1 VRFSESFARHRNGL
15 TLALL
20 VVISLVSLG
29 VSTDAMS
36 LRPKEVG
43 QSFVAIFQQSASAV
57 GRFFAGTVTS
67 IRELSQLRE
76 QYDELLGQVRQYET
90 IADDIALLRSEN
102 ERLREALG
110 FEQSLPYS
118 SLPAR
123 VIAKEPGSFFEGL
136 TINQGRAAGVRR
148 YMPVIAN
155 QDGMQGLVG
164 RVEEVG
170 LSTSV
175 VMPIFD
181 YDSFVAARLLRSR
194 HEGLVA
200 GEGSS
205 QGMLTMLYV
214 AKSAR
219 DEISVGDMV
228 ITSGMR
234 SLFPEGLLI
243 GTVEA
248 ILGRPYETSLNME
261 LDPTV
266 DFSRLEYVFVL
277 TETNE

>member
-1 VRFSESFARHRNGL
+1 
-15 TLALL
+15 LL
-20 VVISLVSLG
+20 VVISVVSLG
-29 VSTDAMS
+29 VSTDAMT
-36 LRPKEVG
+36 LRPKAIG

-76 QYDELLGQVRQYET
+76 QYDELLDQVRQYET

-110 FEQSLPYS
+110 FEQALPYS

-136 TINQGRAAGVRR
+136 TINQGRTAGVRR
-148 YMPVIAN
+148 YMPVIAS

-175 VMPIFD
+175 VMPVFD
-181 YDSFVAARLLRSR
+181 HDSFVAARLLRSR

-205 QGMLTMLYV
+205 EGMLTMLYV

-219 DEISVGDMV
+219 DEISVGDTV

-266 DFSRLEYVFVL
+266 DVSRLEYVFVL
-277 TETNE
+277 TEAGE

>member
-1 VRFSESFARHRNGL
+1 MRVSESFARHRNGL

-43 QSFVAIFQQSASAV
+43 QSFVAIFQQGASAV

-76 QYDELLGQVRQYET
+76 QYDELIGQVREYET

-102 ERLREALG
+102 ARLRAALN
-110 FEQSLPYS
+110 FEQSLPYAT
-118 SLPAR
+118 LPAR
-123 VIAKEPGSFFEGL
+123 VIAKEPGSFFDGL

-148 YMPVIAN
+148 YMPVIAS
-155 QDGMQGLVG
+155 QEGTQGLVG

-175 VMPIFD
+175 VMPVFD
-181 YDSFVAARLLRSR
+181 HDSFVAARLLRSR

-205 QGMLTMLYV
+205 EGMLTMLYV
-214 AKSAR
+214 SKSAR
-219 DEISVGDMV
+219 DELSVGDMV

-234 SLFPEGLLI
+234 SIFPEGLLI

-261 LDPTV
+261 IDPTV

-277 TETNE
+277 TERGE